1 MGRMRTYILVLFS
14 LSTAAAGLVAAC
26 TSSSPHDD
34 NAHADAG
41 LEAATES
48 GAEARAEASAD
59 SGEHPDSGAEA
70 EASVPEAA
78 PDVRNPTCPDPSEVH
93 PGEPCSP
100 GAAYCASNDV
110 GACGSGF
117 SCDCLMGPGW
127 RCVDQLPTTGDWGC
141 ESRCPPPAQLDI
153 VRWCNS
159 EGFTDVDGGYHPA
172 MPRYCPD
179 EAGVPCECNVDYS
192 FTCPPLDAGSC
203 PDPATIR
210 EGSACVRDPVNTN
223 LDCVGVALCAAPGF
237 PTFYTCGSG
246 STWTVDSMTS
256 AHCPSDAGSD

>member
-1 MGRMRTYILVLFS
+1 MRTYFLVLFS
-14 LSTAAAGLVAAC
+14 LSTAAAGLAAAC
-26 TSSSPHDD
+26 TSSSPPDD
-34 NAHADAG
+34 TAHADAG

-59 SGEHPDSGAEA
+59 SGADS

-78 PDVRNPTCPDPSEVH
+78 PDVWDGSCPDPSEVH
-93 PGEPCSP
+93 PGEVCPP
-100 GAAYCASNDV
+100 GVAFCASNDV

-117 SCDCLMGPGW
+117 VCDCLMGGGW
-127 RCVDQLPTTGDWGC
+127 RCVDQGPTTGDWGC
-141 ESRCPPPAQLDI
+141 ESRCPTPAQLDA

-159 EGFTDVDGGYHPA
+159 ESFVDRDGGYHAA
-172 MPRYCPD
+172 MPHYCPD
-179 EAGVPCECNVDYS
+179 EAGVPCVCDSDYS
-192 FTCPPLDAGSC
+192 FNCPAPNAGSC

-210 EGSACVRDPVNTN
+210 EGSACVPASTH